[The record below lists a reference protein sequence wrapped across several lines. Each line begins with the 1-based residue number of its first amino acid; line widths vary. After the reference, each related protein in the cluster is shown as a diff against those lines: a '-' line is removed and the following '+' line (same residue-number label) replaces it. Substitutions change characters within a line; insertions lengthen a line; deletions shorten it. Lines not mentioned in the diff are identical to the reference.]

1 MDAFVS
7 NSLCPC
13 FEGKCVKII
22 LSIAS
27 IIWSIIL
34 IAAFVALIGLKIS
47 DIVVASKWDDCH
59 LENVDIYLYTAGAT
73 GLATLLFLYL
83 ASKSDDDPFKKLATL
98 SCLGHYGVII
108 WGTTILYYSDV
119 GDCTERYYDY
129 AYYRTL
135 VVVFIVPAIL
145 LCYLVS
151 SAIGCCCAKCAVG
164 SSISVIIPP
173 GPFADNLQKHFDTK
187 KSENSSIV

>member
-1 MDAFVS
+1 MDAFGS

-13 FEGKCVKII
+13 FEGKFVKII

-27 IIWSIIL
+27 IIWSIIV

-47 DIVVASKWDDCH
+47 DIVVASKWEDCH

-98 SCLGHYGVII
+98 SSLGHYGVII
-108 WGTTILYYSDV
+108 WGTTILYNSDV
-119 GDCTERYYDY
+119 GDCDGKYYDY

-145 LCYLVS
+145 LCYLV
-151 SAIGCCCAKCAVG
+151 AIVIGYCCGECAVG
-164 SSISVIIPP
+164 RSASFTVSSGAI
-173 GPFADNLQKHFDTK
+173 N
-187 KSENSSIV
+187 NSIV